1 MESFRTACLYLP
13 TSLLSIYFLR
23 TFCTLGVIKI
33 TFKFPFKTKGGY
45 YQIRLKLKNIYLHWG
60 TESFKLLTLLLT
72 MYQLKH
78 ARLIKILN
86 TNRLMLDSKYFATKT
101 YSFAKVIILLSILP
115 FKFAHLKKRSIQV
128 VHTSVQHI
136 IRDLSLFV
144 RCPNVLNHFYFY
156 HYLNYLIKIILDAL
170 TFSCFENCTWE
181 TQLIVFDR
189 VPKWELV
196 LQPNWH
202 PKQELSTN

>member
-1 MESFRTACLYLP
+1 M
-13 TSLLSIYFLR
+13 
-23 TFCTLGVIKI
+23 
-33 TFKFPFKTKGGY
+33 
-45 YQIRLKLKNIYLHWG
+45 
-60 TESFKLLTLLLT
+60 
-72 MYQLKH
+72 
-78 ARLIKILN
+78 
-86 TNRLMLDSKYFATKT
+86 
-101 YSFAKVIILLSILP
+101 
-115 FKFAHLKKRSIQV
+115 

-170 TFSCFENCTWE
+170 TFSCFKNCTWE

-202 PKQELSTN
+202 PKQELSTNWERISVTVKGGAKCHSLCACIENKCRYRLLTTFGLEYSCDSNWQPVALISNITLTNSKKWHHYFNSTHIHFPKSTPLPLFAPACNFEVGWKFHINKTASIA

>member
-1 MESFRTACLYLP
+1 MESFRRACLYLP

-101 YSFAKVIILLSILP
+101 HSFAKATILLSILP
-115 FKFAHLKKRSIQV
+115 FKFAHLKRTFDPSGPYVSATHHTRFISFCTLSKRLEPFLFLLLP
-128 VHTSVQHI
+128 
-136 IRDLSLFV
+136 LS
-144 RCPNVLNHFYFY
+144 
-156 HYLNYLIKIILDAL
+156 
-170 TFSCFENCTWE
+170 
-181 TQLIVFDR
+181 
-189 VPKWELV
+189 
-196 LQPNWH
+196 
-202 PKQELSTN
+202 